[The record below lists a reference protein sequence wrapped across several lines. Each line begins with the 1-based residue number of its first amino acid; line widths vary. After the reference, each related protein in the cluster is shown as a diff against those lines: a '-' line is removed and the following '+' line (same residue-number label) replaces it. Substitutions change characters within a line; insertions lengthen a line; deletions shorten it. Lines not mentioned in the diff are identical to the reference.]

1 MMTAFSDIVSD
12 LVIVKSEDGSVY
24 WPTYGINTIG
34 DIIIGKGYQ
43 AKMSSDNTLIM
54 QGSLIPN
61 DFELLLSSGWNF
73 TGYLHTNCYDA
84 SNMMSPVVDNL
95 IIMKDES
102 GSVYWPEFSLNTLAE
117 MCPGKGYQIK
127 MDNNVVFSYPSEG
140 RFGFDD
146 FNIIEK
152 PIYYKTPVSTGNNM
166 TIGIPVESWQTQPI
180 IGDEIAAYDQSGRL
194 IGSVMFNNE
203 NIALTV
209 WGDDFTTNLKDGLEI
224 GELVNFK
231 LWDSNLD
238 IEHNLIVTNW
248 DKGSDAYNIDGI
260 SVVGNIRINTDK
272 LIDKKLLKAFDVL
285 GRETDK
291 KGFILEMYNDGTVDK
306 RSYIK

>member
-1 MMTAFSDIVSD
+1 
-12 LVIVKSEDGSVY
+12 
-24 WPTYGINTIG
+24 
-34 DIIIGKGYQ
+34 
-43 AKMSSDNTLIM
+43 
-54 QGSLIPN
+54 
-61 DFELLLSSGWNF
+61 
-73 TGYLHTNCYDA
+73 
-84 SNMMSPVVDNL
+84 
-95 IIMKDES
+95 
-102 GSVYWPEFSLNTLAE
+102 

-146 FNIIEK
+146 FDIIEK
-152 PIYYKTPVSTGNNM
+152 PIYYKMPVSTGNNM

-231 LWDSNLD
+231 LWDSNLN

-260 SVVGNIRINTDK
+260 SVVGNIRINTNK
-272 LIDKKLLKAFDVL
+272 LIDKKLLKVFDVL